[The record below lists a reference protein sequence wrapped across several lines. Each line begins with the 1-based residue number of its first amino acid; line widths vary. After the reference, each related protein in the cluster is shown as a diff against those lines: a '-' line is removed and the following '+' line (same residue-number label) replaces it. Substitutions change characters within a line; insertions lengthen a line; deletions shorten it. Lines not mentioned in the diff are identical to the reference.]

1 MISKV
6 KLSVGLLL
14 VALTQSHAYADT
26 SGNGL
31 PLNGLQ
37 LNGLELNGLDHNGL
51 PLNGL
56 NINGLP
62 LNGLNINGLPLN
74 GVNYNGARL
83 NGLELNGM
91 KTLNKIEAS
100 VESVTVN
107 PLVSLADESL
117 AK

>member
-6 KLSVGLLL
+6 KLSTGLLL
-14 VALTQSHAYADT
+14 VALTQSHAYADI
-26 SGNGL
+26 SVNGL

-37 LNGLELNGLDHNGL
+37 LNGLELNGL

-62 LNGLNINGLPLN
+62 LNGLN
-74 GVNYNGARL
+74 YNGARL
-83 NGLELNGM
+83 NGLDLNGM
-91 KTLNKIEAS
+91 KTLNNVETS

>member
-62 LNGLNINGLPLN
+62 LNGLN
-74 GVNYNGARL
+74 YNGARL

-91 KTLNKIEAS
+91 KTLNNIEAS